1 MTYLAVVLALVS
13 GTLAGWLLARARPA
27 PAQTG
32 AAVAELSAALRG
44 ALDAVEDSL
53 DDAERGRIATQ
64 AALEREMAL
73 VRATSEQLR
82 LETGALVTALRKPQT
97 RGRWGEIQLRRVV
110 ELAGMVEHCDFEEQ
124 RSDAGAGGTVRP
136 DLVVRLAGGRSVVVD
151 AKVPLSAY
159 LEAAEAPEGPRR
171 DERLLAHAR
180 QLRAHV
186 DALAAKRYWER
197 FRPSPEFVV
206 LFVPGDAFLAAALEQ
221 DPALLDDAARR
232 KVVLATPMTLI
243 ALLRTV
249 AYAWRQ
255 DAVARDAQQV
265 LDLGRD
271 IHERLR
277 VFLGHVDRLGRQLG
291 GAVAAFNDTV
301 GSLES
306 RVLVSARRL
315 HEAGLADE
323 PLPAPAPVE
332 RLARPPTP
340 SDTRSDPTEASDVPL
355 DAPGGVPDA
364 RAAAG

>member
-1 MTYLAVVLALVS
+1 MTYLAVALALLA
-13 GTLAGWLLARARPA
+13 GMLAGWVLARARPEPGHA
-27 PAQTG
+27 GPA
-32 AAVAELSAALRG
+32 VSELTAALRG

-82 LETGALVTALRKPQT
+82 SETGALVTALRKPQT

-124 RSDAGAGGTVRP
+124 ASGAGAGGTVRP
-136 DLVVRLAGGRSVVVD
+136 DLVVRLAGGRHVVVD

-159 LEAAEAPEGPRR
+159 LEAMEAPEGPAR
-171 DERLLAHAR
+171 DERLAAHAR
-180 QLRAHV
+180 QVRRHIES
-186 DALAAKRYWER
+186 LAAKRYWEH
-197 FRPSPEFVV
+197 FTPSPEFVI
-206 LFVPGDAFLAAALEQ
+206 LFVPADAFLASALEH
-221 DPALLDDAARR
+221 DPAVFDDAARR

-255 DAVARDAQQV
+255 DAVARDAAQV

-271 IHERLR
+271 ITERLR
-277 VFLGHVDRLGRQLG
+277 VLITHVDRLGRQLG
-291 GAVAAFNDTV
+291 GAVAAYNETV

-323 PLPAPAPVE
+323 PLATPAPIE
-332 RLARPPTP
+332 RLARRPATP
-340 SDTRSDPTEASDVPL
+340 EPEPGAAEASVVSL
-355 DAPGGVPDA
+355 DAPSAVPGS
-364 RAAAG
+364 RAAAR